1 MPRDYIPKNN
11 KDFMSFQQDLKDQVA
26 ANAAAWNV
34 PAAEA
39 TALDTWSTG
48 YEPLFFS
55 ITNKNTRTREQVIA
69 HDEYKA
75 DYIAFLRPF
84 CQGFLV
90 NNTLIPI
97 SERVA
102 MGLNPR
108 GLKPR
113 SERPKILTAPIP
125 SLFPLGGGMVKF
137 VFKVADSNK
146 RTGRHPDSNGVEVF
160 YKVER
165 LVEQPVLL
173 NDALVEE
180 ELAQEKEGRNHDGF
194 DNYFST
200 RAQFLQELGVD
211 AIGKRLTVYG
221 RWVNTSDSSK
231 SGPYSA
237 VTSMVVS

>member
-1 MPRDYIPKNN
+1 MSKDYIPSNN
-11 KDFMSFQQDLKDQVA
+11 NDFMSFQQDLKDQVT
-26 ANAAAWNV
+26 ANATAWNV

-55 ITNKNTRTREQVIA
+55 ISNKNTRTREQVIA

-108 GLKPR
+108 GLNPR

-137 VFKVADSNK
+137 AFKVADSNK

-160 YKVER
+160 YNIES
-165 LVEQPVLL
+165 LAEQPVVL
-173 NDALVEE
+173 NDTLVEE
-180 ELAQEKEGRNHDGF
+180 ERAQEKDDHDVF
-194 DNYFST
+194 ENYFST
-200 RAQFLQELGVD
+200 RATFVKELGLDNV
-211 AIGKRLTVYG
+211 GKRLTVYA
-221 RWVNTSDSSK
+221 RWVNTSDPEKNSQPSS
-231 SGPYSA
+231 
-237 VTSMVVS
+237 TISMVVS